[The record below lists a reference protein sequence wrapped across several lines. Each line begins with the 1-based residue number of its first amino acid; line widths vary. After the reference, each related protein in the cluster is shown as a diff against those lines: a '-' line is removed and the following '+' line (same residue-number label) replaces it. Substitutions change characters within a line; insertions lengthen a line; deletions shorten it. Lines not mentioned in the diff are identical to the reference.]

1 MLPLTL
7 FHYLLVALLG
17 TFVRSSATQEDAAR
31 QFFARNGTSSHTN
44 NWAVLVCTSRYWF
57 NYRHMANA
65 LSMYRTIKRLG
76 IPDSNIILMLADD
89 ASCNARNKFPGA
101 VYANPGKHLDLYGEN
116 VEVDY
121 RGRVEPSV
129 SRSKRLLSDE
139 NSNIFIFMTGH
150 GGNDFLKFQDNEEIS
165 SHDIA
170 DAFEQMYQKKRYNE
184 IFFMVDTCQANSLY
198 SQLYSPNI
206 LATGSSKV
214 GENSYSHSSD
224 KDLGVAVIDA
234 YTHSVLE
241 FLEGINKTS
250 HATLQDL
257 FGSIDPAKINSHPGV
272 RSDLFQRPLDNTLI
286 TDFFGGVSQ
295 VEVADVAADDELEA
309 EPEQQA
315 FIPPHRQDPLL
326 SC

>member
-1 MLPLTL
+1 
-7 FHYLLVALLG
+7 
-17 TFVRSSATQEDAAR
+17 
-31 QFFARNGTSSHTN
+31 
-44 NWAVLVCTSRYWF
+44 
-57 NYRHMANA
+57 
-65 LSMYRTIKRLG
+65 
-76 IPDSNIILMLADD
+76 
-89 ASCNARNKFPGA
+89 
-101 VYANPGKHLDLYGEN
+101 
-116 VEVDY
+116 
-121 RGRVEPSV
+121 
-129 SRSKRLLSDE
+129 
-139 NSNIFIFMTGH
+139 MTGH

-286 TDFFGGVSQ
+286 TDFFGGISQ
-295 VEVADVAADDELEA
+295 VEVADMAGDDELEVG
-309 EPEQQA
+309 PEQQA
-315 FIPPHRQDPLL
+315 FTPPPRQDAFFQVAKP
-326 SC
+326 SNRCAARAVPGQTRARKHTPDK

>member
-1 MLPLTL
+1 
-7 FHYLLVALLG
+7 
-17 TFVRSSATQEDAAR
+17 
-31 QFFARNGTSSHTN
+31 
-44 NWAVLVCTSRYWF
+44 
-57 NYRHMANA
+57 
-65 LSMYRTIKRLG
+65 
-76 IPDSNIILMLADD
+76 
-89 ASCNARNKFPGA
+89 
-101 VYANPGKHLDLYGEN
+101 
-116 VEVDY
+116 
-121 RGRVEPSV
+121 
-129 SRSKRLLSDE
+129 
-139 NSNIFIFMTGH
+139 MTGH